1 MSDELYKLTLAA
13 LSLGFFH
20 TLLGPDHYLPFAA
33 MARIGKWSLPKTIT
47 ITILCGLGHV
57 ASSIILGLIGVAA
70 GIAVFK
76 LETIE
81 AARGSIAGW
90 MLLAF
95 GLCYFVWGISR
106 AIRNRPHSHLHVHE
120 NGTVHTHE
128 HTHTAEH
135 LHVHSTAHQHGAAVA
150 DLAHPAAA
158 VHSHPAAADHGH
170 PAVANHAHPA
180 ADANAKSM
188 TPWVL
193 FTIFLF
199 GPCEPLIP
207 LLMYPA
213 AKASVAGVIWVTGLF
228 ALVTIA
234 TMTTI
239 VVAMHMGISLV
250 KLGRLER
257 YGHALAGFVI
267 LACGAAVKL
276 GL

>member
-1 MSDELYKLTLAA
+1 MPAGMPIAPGNNVSDELYKLTLAA

-20 TLLGPDHYLPFAA
+20 TLLGPDHYVPFAA

-70 GIAVFK
+70 GIALFK

-106 AIRNRPHSHLHVHE
+106 AVRNRPHTHLHVHE

-135 LHVHSTAHQHGAAVA
+135 LHVHSATHKHGA
-150 DLAHPAAA
+150 
-158 VHSHPAAADHGH
+158 AAADHAH
-170 PAVANHAHPA
+170 PAVADHAHPA
-180 ADANAKSM
+180 AEANAKSM

-257 YGHALAGFVI
+257 YGHALAGFVV
-267 LACGAAVKL
+267 LACGAAVKF